1 MNKEQ
6 KEVLKRAKEV
16 FKNVVI
22 TIFFIVFTFLCIAVV
37 FSSHTY

>member
-22 TIFFIVFTFLCIAVV
+22 AIFFVVFTFLCIAVV
-37 FSSHTY
+37 FSSPTF